1 MAQEKGQMVG
11 NAVLQILMSNWITMW
26 SLTSDI
32 VVRDHVVGDGLQR
45 VSARVEKNSRWTA
58 GQK

>member
-1 MAQEKGQMVG
+1 MVG

-32 VVRDHVVGDGLQR
+32 VVRDHVVGGDGLQR
-45 VSARVEKNSRWTA
+45 VSARVENNSRWTA

>member
-1 MAQEKGQMVG
+1 MVG

-45 VSARVEKNSRWTA
+45 VSARVENNSRWSA

>member
-1 MAQEKGQMVG
+1 MVG